1 MKLAIVNCTT
11 FFSANDGTAR
21 THLFFKKIL
30 PLFFAVF
37 FADDIEVFDGKTFPS
52 LNNDPCAPMKYPLW
66 VNICLIVSLLLKFK
80 NFIWPLL
87 EEFDLHFPVHIYG
100 INSANVKFVWIKN
113 SHPFG
118 FFEDKVLLEY
128 RVKCR

>member
-1 MKLAIVNCTT
+1 MAISRGEKAKSSVGQNHDKMKLAIVNCTT

-52 LNNDPCAPMKYPLW
+52 LNNDPCAPMQ
-66 VNICLIVSLLLKFK
+66 
-80 NFIWPLL
+80 
-87 EEFDLHFPVHIYG
+87 
-100 INSANVKFVWIKN
+100 
-113 SHPFG
+113 
-118 FFEDKVLLEY
+118 
-128 RVKCR
+128 